1 MSACRNR
8 GLVFAGDAA
17 DAGRFNPVIHYDE
30 RQSGAL
36 EFGGQL
42 LRNPVVESPK
52 NRNVSR

>member
-1 MSACRNR
+1 MSAYSNR